1 MKSTTAT
8 AAQKRKYTY
17 QDYLMLPDDQRYE
30 LIEGELV
37 MPPSPVPYH
46 QWLLKNIAFDLEKFI
61 REKKTGK
68 IFYAPCDVYLDNENV
83 LQPDILYISKE
94 RLTII
99 GKKNIQGAPDLV
111 IEILSES
118 TAYRDMVKK
127 KKLYAHFG
135 VKEYWLVDPGEK
147 TVEIYS
153 LKDNSFVLAK
163 RFCEKDILESPLFAG
178 LKIKLLRVFAF

>member
-1 MKSTTAT
+1 MKSMALP
-8 AAQKRKYTY
+8 AQQKRTFTY
-17 QDYLMLPDDQRYE
+17 QDYLMIPDDQRYE
-30 LIEGELV
+30 LIEGELI
-37 MPPSPVPYH
+37 MTPSPAPYH

-83 LQPDILYISKE
+83 LQPDILYISKK
-94 RLTII
+94 RINII

-127 KKLYAHFG
+127 KKLYARFG

-147 TVEIYS
+147 TVEIY
-153 LKDNSFVLAK
+153 LLENNSFILAK
-163 RFCEKDILESPLFAG
+163 RFGEKDILESPLFSG
-178 LKIKLLRVFAF
+178 LKIKLLRIFAF